1 MIYFNSTHLYLY
13 FKYSNPAPIFTLK
26 QVLVRYLPYTALEF
40 FNITTKWWFVV
51 IRILVYQNNS
61 P

>member
-1 MIYFNSTHLYLY
+1 MIYFNSTHLYFLFLILESGSNLHSKTSFSSIAPLY
-13 FKYSNPAPIFTLK
+13 H
-26 QVLVRYLPYTALEF
+26 LEF